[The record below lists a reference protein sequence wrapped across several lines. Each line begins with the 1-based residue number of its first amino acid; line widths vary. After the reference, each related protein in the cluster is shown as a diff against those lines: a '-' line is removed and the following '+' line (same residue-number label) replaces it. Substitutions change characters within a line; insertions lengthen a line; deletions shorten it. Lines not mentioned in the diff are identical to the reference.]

1 MSDALDM
8 PLGPLMVD
16 IAGETLDAS
25 ARDLLRH
32 PQVGGVIL
40 FTRNYRDCAQ
50 LGALVAEIHALRS
63 PRLLVAVDHEGG
75 RVQRFREGFSALPA
89 MGEIGARAVEAPG
102 DALAAAREQGRV
114 IAAELS
120 ACGIDLPFAP
130 VLDCD
135 RGVAAVIGD
144 RAIAADGDTIVALAS
159 AFCDGLID
167 GGGMSATGKHFP
179 GHGGVTM
186 DSHEALPEDP
196 RSLQELRT
204 SCLAPFA
211 AMIRRGIPS
220 LMTAHIR
227 FPAVDGQPVTFS
239 RRWLD
244 EILRGDLGFEGVIV
258 SDDLGM
264 GAAGVIADPAERVAA
279 AHAAGCELILFCND
293 RTATERALDTPLPA
307 VSRAA
312 SARLEGLQARA
323 IDISFPSHPEP
334 SE

>member
-1 MSDALDM
+1 MSEPRSM
-8 PLGPLMVD
+8 PLGPVMID
-16 IAGETLDAS
+16 IAGDALDA
-25 ARDLLRH
+25 ADRELLCH

-40 FTRNYRDCAQ
+40 FSRNYVELGQ
-50 LGALVAEIHALRS
+50 LRALVAEVHALRS

-75 RVQRFREGFSALPA
+75 RVQRFREGFSALPP
-89 MGEIGARAVEAPG
+89 MGAIGARAAEAPG
-102 DALAAAREQGRV
+102 EALAAVREQGRV

-159 AFCDGLID
+159 AFCDGLKD
-167 GGGMSATGKHFP
+167 GGGMMATGKHFP
-179 GHGGVTM
+179 GHGGVTV

-196 RSLQELRT
+196 RPLEELRS
-204 SCLAPFA
+204 SCLMPFA

-227 FPAVDGQPVTFS
+227 FPAVDDQPVTFS
-239 RRWLD
+239 RRWLQ
-244 EILRGDLGFEGVIV
+244 EVLRAELGFQGVIV

-264 GAAGVIADPAERVAA
+264 GAAGVINDPAERVTA

-293 RTATERALDTPLPA
+293 RVAAERALDAPLPA
-307 VSRAA
+307 VSHAA
-312 SARLEGLQARA
+312 SARLQALQARA
-323 IDISFPSHPEP
+323 AGTSFTFHPEP
-334 SE
+334 CE

>member
-1 MSDALDM
+1 MSEALKM

-16 IAGETLDAS
+16 IAGEALDA
-25 ARDLLRH
+25 ADRDLLRH

-40 FTRNYRDCAQ
+40 FTRNYRDRAQ
-50 LGALVAEIHALRS
+50 LGALVAEIHALRN

-75 RVQRFREGFSALPA
+75 RVQRFRDGFSALPP
-89 MGEIGARAVEAPG
+89 MGEIGERAADAPG

-114 IAAELS
+114 IAAELT

-135 RGVAAVIGD
+135 RGVSAVIGD

-167 GGGMSATGKHFP
+167 GGGMAATGKHFP
-179 GHGGVTM
+179 GHGGVTV

-196 RSLQELRT
+196 RSLEELRA
-204 SCLAPFA
+204 SCLVPFA
-211 AMIRRGIPS
+211 SMIRRGIPS

-227 FPAVDGQPVTFS
+227 FPAVDAKPVTFS

-244 EILRGDLGFEGVIV
+244 EILRGELGFEGVIV

-264 GAAGVIADPAERVAA
+264 GAAGVITDPAERVAA

-293 RTATERALDTPLPA
+293 RAATERALDAPLPA
-307 VSRAA
+307 VRCAASTRLESLRARAA
-312 SARLEGLQARA
+312 GT
-323 IDISFPSHPEP
+323 SFLFHPEP